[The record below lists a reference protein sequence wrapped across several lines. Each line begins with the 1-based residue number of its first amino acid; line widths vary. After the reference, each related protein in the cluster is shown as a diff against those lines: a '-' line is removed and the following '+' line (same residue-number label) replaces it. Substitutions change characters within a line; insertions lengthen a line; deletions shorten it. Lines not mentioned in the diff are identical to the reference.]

1 MPEELFEHFRLVA
14 DQGQAP
20 MRIDKFMS
28 THLEDTSR
36 SRVQQALKEGHVY
49 VGEEQVKANYIVRPG
64 DVIRFV
70 MPYRRRGHEIIA
82 QDIPLDIVYEDEDI
96 MVINKP
102 ANMPIHPSL
111 NHYENTLG
119 NALAFYFEEKGTPF
133 VFRCINRLDKNT
145 TGLTLIAKN
154 RVAGGILSA
163 SLADKKSSG
172 LFREYLAICRGSVLP
187 SEGKITAP
195 ISRVDGSTIERKV
208 DFENGEEAITNYKV
222 INEKNGYS
230 LVSLILET
238 GRTHQIRVHM
248 KHLGYPLIGD
258 YLYNPDMEKM
268 SRQAL
273 HSYKLSFIHPISK
286 EQLEF
291 TAPLP
296 ADMAWMN

>member
-1 MPEELFEHFRLVA
+1 MIRIFSYTISDNNFAPTINDFLKSQGFGAKILTVLRHTPRAVLLNKEEVLLKTPIHVGDLLE
-14 DQGQAP
+14 
-20 MRIDKFMS
+20 IIW
-28 THLEDTSR
+28 TEDTS
-36 SRVQQALKEGHVY
+36 SEHIPP
-49 VGEEQVKANYIVRPG
+49 VKL
-64 DVIRFV
+64 
-70 MPYRRRGHEIIA
+70 
-82 QDIPLDIVYEDEDI
+82 PLDIIYEDEDI

-172 LFREYLAICRGSVLP
+172 LYREYLAICKGKVFP
-187 SEGKITAP
+187 SEGKISAP

-208 DFENGEEAITNYKV
+208 NFQNGEEAITNYKV
-222 INEKNGYS
+222 INEKNGHS

-286 EQLEF
+286 EQMEF

>member
-1 MPEELFEHFRLVA
+1 MIRTFSYTISEENFAPTINDFLKSKDFGAKILTVLRHTPGAVLLNKEEVLLKTPIHVGDLVE
-14 DQGQAP
+14 
-20 MRIDKFMS
+20 IIW
-28 THLEDTSR
+28 TEDTS
-36 SRVQQALKEGHVY
+36 SEHIPP
-49 VGEEQVKANYIVRPG
+49 VKL
-64 DVIRFV
+64 
-70 MPYRRRGHEIIA
+70 
-82 QDIPLDIVYEDEDI
+82 PLDIVYEDEDI

-187 SEGKITAP
+187 SEEKITAP

-286 EQLEF
+286 EQMEF

>member
-1 MPEELFEHFRLVA
+1 MKRVFSYTISEENL
-14 DQGQAP
+14 AP
-20 MRIDKFMS
+20 TINDFLKSRDFGAKILTVLRHSPGTVFLNKEEVLLKTPLHVGDLIEIIWS
-28 THLEDTSR
+28 EDTS
-36 SRVQQALKEGHVY
+36 SEHIPP
-49 VGEEQVKANYIVRPG
+49 VKL
-64 DVIRFV
+64 
-70 MPYRRRGHEIIA
+70 
-82 QDIPLDIVYEDEDI
+82 PLDIVYEDEDI

-119 NALAFYFEEKGTPF
+119 NALAYYFEKKGTPF

-154 RVAGGILSA
+154 RIAGGILSA
-163 SLADKKSSG
+163 ALSDKKTSG
-172 LFREYLAICRGSVLP
+172 LYREYLAICKGSLP
-187 SEGKITAP
+187 DSEGTINAP
-195 ISRVDGSTIERKV
+195 ISRVDGSTIERQV
-208 DFENGEEAITNYKV
+208 DYNDGEEAITNYKV
-222 INEKNGYS
+222 IHEKDGHS
-230 LVSLILET
+230 LVSLVLET

-286 EQLEF
+286 EKLEF
-291 TAPLP
+291 TTPLP
-296 ADMAWMN
+296 EDMAWIN

>member
-1 MPEELFEHFRLVA
+1 MIRVFSYTISEDEK
-14 DQGQAP
+14 AP
-20 MRIDKFMS
+20 TINDFLKSKDFGAKILTTLRHS
-28 THLEDTSR
+28 TGAVLLNKKEVLLKTTIKTGDLIEIIWTEDTS
-36 SRVQQALKEGHVY
+36 SEHIPPVDL
-49 VGEEQVKANYIVRPG
+49 
-64 DVIRFV
+64 
-70 MPYRRRGHEIIA
+70 
-82 QDIPLDIVYEDEDI
+82 PLDIVYEDEDI

-119 NALAFYFEEKGTPF
+119 NALAFYFEKKGTPF

-172 LFREYLAICRGSVLP
+172 LSREYLAICKGQVTPATGTIS
-187 SEGKITAP
+187 AP
-195 ISRVDGSTIERKV
+195 IARVDGSTIERKV
-208 DFENGEEAITNYKV
+208 DFENGEKAITNYKV
-222 INEKNGYS
+222 IGKKNGYS

-248 KHLGYPLIGD
+248 KHIGFPLIGD

-273 HSYKLSFIHPISK
+273 HSYKLSFIHPITK
-286 EQLEF
+286 EKMEF

-296 ADMAWMN
+296 ADMAWMT

>member
-1 MPEELFEHFRLVA
+1 MIRLFSYTISDNNFAPTINDFLKS
-14 DQGQAP
+14 QGFGAKILTVL
-20 MRIDKFMS
+20 RHTTGSVFLNKKEVLLKTSINIGDLIEIIW
-28 THLEDTSR
+28 TEDTS
-36 SRVQQALKEGHVY
+36 SEHIPP
-49 VGEEQVKANYIVRPG
+49 VKL
-64 DVIRFV
+64 
-70 MPYRRRGHEIIA
+70 
-82 QDIPLDIVYEDEDI
+82 PLDIIYEDEDI

-119 NALAFYFEEKGTPF
+119 NALAFYFKEKETPF
-133 VFRCINRLDKNT
+133 VFRCVNRLDKNT

-163 SLADKKSSG
+163 SLSDKKSSG
-172 LFREYLAICRGSVLP
+172 LHREYLAICKGKVSP
-187 SEGKITAP
+187 SEGQISAP

-208 DFENGEEAITNYKV
+208 DFENGEGAVTNYKV
-222 INEKNGYS
+222 INEKNGHS
-230 LVSLILET
+230 LVSLVLET

-248 KHLGYPLIGD
+248 KYLGYPLIGD

-286 EQLEF
+286 EKMDF

>member
-1 MPEELFEHFRLVA
+1 MVRVFSYTISKDEKAATINDFLK
-14 DQGQAP
+14 DQGFGAKILAKLRQTPETVFLNSKEVLLKSPIFAGD
-20 MRIDKFMS
+20 IVEIHW
-28 THLEDTSR
+28 TEDTS
-36 SRVQQALKEGHVY
+36 SEHIPP
-49 VGEEQVKANYIVRPG
+49 VKLPIN
-64 DVIRFV
+64 
-70 MPYRRRGHEIIA
+70 II
-82 QDIPLDIVYEDEDI
+82 YEDEDI
-96 MVINKP
+96 MVVNKP
-102 ANMPIHPSL
+102 ANMPVHPSL

-119 NALAFYFEEKGTPF
+119 NALAYYFEEKGTPF
-133 VFRCINRLDKNT
+133 VFRCVNRLDKNT

-154 RVAGGILSA
+154 RIAGGILSA

-172 LFREYLAICRGSVLP
+172 LFREYLAICRGSVSP
-187 SEGKITAP
+187 SDGSINAP

-222 INEKNGYS
+222 IKEKNGHS

-268 SRQAL
+268 TRQAL

-286 EQLEF
+286 KEMEF

-296 ADMAWMN
+296 SDMEWMN